1 MAAMSDAPDRSL
13 AQENDTVKSEFPD
26 EQVIVN
32 NPGEV
37 INLDSDDEG
46 DLMPAPPAR
55 RPQQSV
61 APSEDGL
68 FVPETTP
75 APAISVER
83 TREVQ
88 AKFAAEMRQ
97 RLQKKKVVDTTNSDA
112 AASGLDDASESM
124 IAPSKAFS
132 RIKAAYT
139 RKKNAGTLAVEH
151 EIAYMKAEA
160 DEQARLHKI
169 QMDEEWAREDSV
181 EEDNVSIS
189 EARTGLVV
197 PNFITEA
204 SDDDSVPEIVKSS
217 SKKRKADDAMPAP
230 KRARK
235 TTAAKAGAAKAAAKA
250 TTTKKKA
257 PASKGKASKGK
268 TGQTMTNLKGLMGT
282 DVFGDVAAT
291 ANLRSQPT
299 SFGTGPVPGR
309 RDKALAQLIASVPTE
324 DKRAAGSDKRLLD
337 AAIKKFTGQG
347 SVKASSE
354 GDGNWM
360 VTGMRSTLKHY
371 QILGT
376 GFMREREGAHAEPR
390 GGILADQM
398 GLGKTVMMLAN
409 IVNGKPKKT
418 SKTRATLIVASPA
431 LIAQWAHEIE
441 KHTLSTREHPQHGVG
456 WIRNHAGHRLST
468 SNNIETMEKADIVLT
483 SYHEISRSYPSAIIP
498 PQLVTAKQKD
508 DWWKDHYEKEKGDFH
523 RVYWHR
529 VVLDEAQAIKNHL
542 SVTSKACR
550 ALTSKH
556 NWAITGT
563 PVQNTVAEFYPYMKF
578 IKEPAAGSYRMFKEN
593 CAVPGDPDS
602 QARLA
607 VFLRKVMIRRTHLDT
622 LFNARLLD
630 LPAPKEH
637 TFWVEFND
645 VERQIYEIIKKR
657 YIEHINTL
665 SKQGPLEKQKRH
677 IFTMILRLRQ
687 ICSHILLIQ
696 GPMCD
701 LLEREDYEKL
711 NSITQAEDEG
721 NDEGAN
727 LLIHLRN
734 VLKNNI
740 SVKAIH
746 GGMQGAVIS
755 EGESVPMDLIDAEGA
770 TVKTGGKH
778 GLDFH
783 FKKYLQVLASGEHWE
798 AIKERTICSGC
809 KQPPN
814 NPVVTSCFHIYCDT
828 CITDLQHYA
837 ARRGHDGAR
846 CAECGDAYTSVK
858 PCSGLEAFDRDV
870 SSPESVS
877 TALAKGKKKSKDSEV
892 DWLSLKGEVLPSAKT
907 QATKAQVLNWME
919 EDPGVRI
926 IIFTQFL
933 PTIEILAKVCKTEGW
948 SFSKY
953 SGKMSQE
960 AREKAIIEFGSDG
973 GSQILLAS
981 LRSGGLGLNLT
992 MASKVICLDPWWN
1005 SSVEQQA
1012 FCRVFRIGQ
1021 EKETQFVR
1029 IVVKNTVDAA
1039 MMDMKERKQIEI
1051 DGAMDDSKGKGDLPV
1066 SELLRLFGE
1075 PLGEDAEGR
1084 PFIWAQDDGAGNQ
1097 EHLRVPN
1104 LDEKDEAQM
1113 MGNEA

>member
-32 NPGEV
+32 HTPGEV

-46 DLMPAPPAR
+46 DLMPAPLAPTRA
-55 RPQQSV
+55 PQSSV
-61 APSEDGL
+61 APSDDGL
-68 FVPETTP
+68 FIPE
-75 APAISVER
+75 PAISVER

-88 AKFAAEMRQ
+88 AKFAAEMR
-97 RLQKKKVVDTTNSDA
+97 RRREVKMTAATTNSDA
-112 AASGLDDASESM
+112 AASGLDDTSEIM
-124 IAPSKAFS
+124 APPSRKKDEESKAFS

-139 RKKNAGTLAVEH
+139 RKKNAGTLSIEYEVE
-151 EIAYMKAEA
+151 YMKAEA
-160 DEQARLHKI
+160 AEQARLHKA
-169 QMDEEWAREDSV
+169 QMDEEWAQ
-181 EEDNVSIS
+181 EETADDDISIP
-189 EARTGLVV
+189 EAGNDGLVL
-197 PNFITEA
+197 PSLFAEA
-204 SDDDSVPEIVKSS
+204 SDDDDVPETPVR
-217 SKKRKADDAMPAP
+217 SKKRASDDAMPAP
-230 KRARK
+230 KKARK

-257 PASKGKASKGK
+257 PAAKGKASKAK
-268 TGQTMTNLKGLMGT
+268 AGQTMTNLKGLMGT
-282 DVFGDVAAT
+282 DVFGDTAAT

-299 SFGTGPVPGR
+299 LIGNVPGR

-347 SVKASSE
+347 SVKASSD
-354 GDGNWM
+354 GDGNWI

-376 GFMREREGAHAEPR
+376 GFMREREGASAEPK

-398 GLGKTVMMLAN
+398 TVMMLAN

-456 WIRNHAGHRLST
+456 WLRNHSGHRLSS

-483 SYHEISRSYPSAIIP
+483 SYHEISRSYPKAIIP
-498 PQLVTAKQKD
+498 PQFVTAKQKD
-508 DWWKDHYEKEKGDFH
+508 EWWRDHYEKEKGDFH
-523 RVYWHR
+523 RVHWHR
-529 VVLDEAQAIKNHL
+529 VVLDEAQAIKNHR
-542 SVTSKACR
+542 SITSLACR

-578 IKEPAAGSYRMFKEN
+578 IKEPAAGSYRLFKEN

-630 LPAPKEH
+630 LPTPKEH

-701 LLEREDYEKL
+701 LLEREDFEKL

-770 TVKTGGKH
+770 KVKTGGKH

-809 KQPPN
+809 KQPPS

-858 PCSGLEAFDRDV
+858 PCSGLEDFDRDN
-870 SSPESVS
+870 SSPGTGTVDSAVTKS
-877 TALAKGKKKSKDSEV
+877 KKKSEES
-892 DWLSLKGEVLPSAKT
+892 WITMKGEVLQSAKT
-907 QATKAQVLNWME
+907 QATKAQVLNWFA
-919 EDPGVRI
+919 EDP
-926 IIFTQFL
+926 
-933 PTIEILAKVCKTEGW
+933 KT
-948 SFSKY
+948 K
-953 SGKMSQE
+953 
-960 AREKAIIEFGSDG
+960 
-973 GSQILLAS
+973 
-981 LRSGGLGLNLT
+981 
-992 MASKVICLDPWWN
+992 
-1005 SSVEQQA
+1005 
-1012 FCRVFRIGQ
+1012 
-1021 EKETQFVR
+1021 
-1029 IVVKNTVDAA
+1029 
-1039 MMDMKERKQIEI
+1039 
-1051 DGAMDDSKGKGDLPV
+1051 
-1066 SELLRLFGE
+1066 
-1075 PLGEDAEGR
+1075 
-1084 PFIWAQDDGAGNQ
+1084 
-1097 EHLRVPN
+1097 
-1104 LDEKDEAQM
+1104 
-1113 MGNEA
+1113 

>member
-13 AQENDTVKSEFPD
+13 AQEHDTVKSEFPD
-26 EQVIVN
+26 DQVIVN

-46 DLMPAPPAR
+46 NLMPAPPAR
-55 RPQQSV
+55 RPQQQSV
-61 APSEDGL
+61 APSDDGL
-68 FVPETTP
+68 FVPETA
-75 APAISVER
+75 APLSVER

-88 AKFAAEMRQ
+88 ARFAQQMRS
-97 RLQKKKVVDTTNSDA
+97 RLAVKANAAGTTESDA
-112 AASGLDDASESM
+112 VASQDDAVSEM
-124 IAPSKAFS
+124 APPTSRKRDEESKAFS

-139 RKKNAGTLAVEH
+139 RKKNAGTLSIEYEVE
-151 EIAYMKAEA
+151 YMKAEA
-160 DEQARLHKI
+160 AEQARLHKA
-169 QMDEEWAREDSV
+169 QMDEEWAREDTA
-181 EEDNVSIS
+181 DDDLSIP
-189 EARTGLVV
+189 ETGNDGFVV
-197 PNFITEA
+197 PSLFAEA
-204 SDDDSVPEIVKSS
+204 SDDDEVPETPVR
-217 SKKRKADDAMPAP
+217 SKKRTSDGAMPAP
-230 KRARK
+230 KKARK
-235 TTAAKAGAAKAAAKA
+235 TTAAKATAKDTA
-250 TTTKKKA
+250 TKKKA
-257 PASKGKASKGK
+257 PVAKGKASKGK
-268 TGQTMTNLKGLMGT
+268 AGQNMTNLKGLMGT
-282 DVFGDVAAT
+282 DVFGDAAAT

-299 SFGTGPVPGR
+299 SFGANVPAR

-371 QILGT
+371 QILGA
-376 GFMREREGAHAEPR
+376 GFMREREGASTEPK

-409 IVNGKPKKT
+409 IVNGKPKKNA
-418 SKTRATLIVASPA
+418 KRRATLIVASPA

-441 KHTLSTREHPQHGVG
+441 KHTMSPREDVNHGVG

-483 SYHEISRSYPSAIIP
+483 SYHEICRSYPSAVIP
-498 PQLVTAKQKD
+498 PQYVTAKQKNA
-508 DWWKDHYEKEKGDFH
+508 WWEEHFHQEKGDFH
-523 RVYWHR
+523 RVEWLR
-529 VVLDEAQAIKNHL
+529 VVLDEAQAIKNHR
-542 SVTSKACR
+542 SVTSNACR
-550 ALTSKH
+550 ALDGRH
-556 NWAITGT
+556 YWAITGT
-563 PVQNTVAEFYPYMKF
+563 PVQNSVAEFYPYMKF
-578 IKEPAAGSYRMFKEN
+578 IREPAAGSYRLFKEN

-657 YIEHINTL
+657 YIEHINTIA
-665 SKQGPLEKQKRH
+665 KQGGLEYQKKH
-677 IFTMILRLRQ
+677 IWTMILRLRQ
-687 ICSHILLIQ
+687 ICSHLLLVQ

-711 NSITQAEDEG
+711 NSITQAEHDG

-727 LLIHLRN
+727 LLIHLRR
-734 VLKNNI
+734 VLKSNM
-740 SVKAIH
+740 SVKSIH

-755 EGESVPMDLIDAEGA
+755 EGESVPMDLVDAEGA
-770 TVKTGGKH
+770 ETETGGKH

-783 FKKYLQVLASGEHWE
+783 FKKYLNVLAKSNQWE
-798 AIKERTICSGC
+798 AIKQRSICSGC

-814 NPVVTSCFHIYCDT
+814 DPVVTSCFHIYCST
-828 CITDLQHYA
+828 CLTDLQHYS

-846 CAECGDAYTSVK
+846 CAECGDVYTSVK
-858 PCSGLEAFDRDV
+858 PCEGLEAFDRDA
-870 SSPESVS
+870 SSAETTD
-877 TALAKGKKKSKDSEV
+877 TALPTKAKKKSKDSDMD
-892 DWLSLKGEVLPSAKT
+892 DWIGLKGEILPSAKT
-907 QATKAQVLNWME
+907 QATKAQVMNWLE
-919 EDPGVRI
+919 EDPDAKI

-933 PTIEILAKVCKTEGW
+933 PTIRILAKVCKTEGW

-953 SGKMSQE
+953 SGEMSHE
-960 AREKAIIEFGSDG
+960 AREKAIQEFANKT
-973 GSQILLAS
+973 QILICS

-992 MASKVICLDPWWN
+992 MASRVICLDPWWN

-1021 EKETQFVR
+1021 TRETTFVR
-1029 IVVKNTVDAA
+1029 MVVKNTVDAA

-1051 DGAMDDSKGKGDLPV
+1051 DGAMDDSKGRDLPV
-1066 SELLRLFGE
+1066 SELLRLFGDV
-1075 PLGEDAEGR
+1075 GEDADGK

-1097 EHLRVPN
+1097 EYLRVPN
-1104 LDEKDEAQM
+1104 HDKEDEAQM
-1113 MGNEA
+1113 MGDEE

>member
-13 AQENDTVKSEFPD
+13 AREHDTVKSEFPD

-32 NPGEV
+32 HTPGEV
-37 INLDSDDEG
+37 INLDSDDDG

-61 APSEDGL
+61 APSEDSL

-97 RLQKKKVVDTTNSDA
+97 RLNLKARNALNTTNSDA

-124 IAPSKAFS
+124 IAPSSRKKDEESKTFS

-139 RKKNAGTLAVEH
+139 RKKNAGTLNIEYEVE
-151 EIAYMKAEA
+151 YMKAEA
-160 DEQARLHKI
+160 AEQARLHKA
-169 QMDEEWAREDSV
+169 QMDEEWAQEETAED
-181 EEDNVSIS
+181 DVSSIP
-189 EARTGLVV
+189 ETGNDGLVL
-197 PNFITEA
+197 PSLFAEA
-204 SDDDSVPEIVKSS
+204 SDDDDVPETPVR
-217 SKKRKADDAMPAP
+217 SKKRPSDGAMPAP
-230 KRARK
+230 KKARR

-257 PASKGKASKGK
+257 PAAKGKASKAK
-268 TGQTMTNLKGLMGT
+268 AGQTMTNLKGLMGT
-282 DVFGDVAAT
+282 DVFGDTAAT

-299 SFGTGPVPGR
+299 LIGNVPGR

-347 SVKASSE
+347 SVKASSD

-376 GFMREREGAHAEPR
+376 GFMREREGASVEPR

-456 WIRNHAGHRLST
+456 WVRNHAGHRLST

-483 SYHEISRSYPSAIIP
+483 SYHEICRSYPKAIIP
-498 PQLVTAKQKD
+498 PQFVTAKQKN
-508 DWWKDHYEKEKGDFH
+508 DWWTDHYENEKGDFH
-523 RVYWHR
+523 RVHWHR

-578 IKEPAAGSYRMFKEN
+578 IKEPAAGSYRLFKEN

-665 SKQGPLEKQKRH
+665 SKQGSLEKQKRH

-721 NDEGAN
+721 SDEGAN

-919 EDPGVRI
+919 EDPS
-926 IIFTQFL
+926 
-933 PTIEILAKVCKTEGW
+933 IEILAKVCKTEGW

-960 AREKAIIEFGSDG
+960 AREKAIAEFGSDR

-1051 DGAMDDSKGKGDLPV
+1051 DGAMDDSKGRGDLPV
-1066 SELLRLFGE
+1066 AELLRLFGE
-1075 PLGEDAEGR
+1075 EVGEDGEGR

-1104 LDEKDEAQM
+1104 LDEEDEAQM
-1113 MGNEA
+1113 MGDEA

>member
-13 AQENDTVKSEFPD
+13 AQQHDVIKSEFPD

-32 NPGEV
+32 HTPGEV

-46 DLMPAPPAR
+46 DLMPAPPAPTR
-55 RPQQSV
+55 AQQSSV

-68 FVPETTP
+68 FVSEATP
-75 APAISVER
+75 APAISVQR

-88 AKFAAEMRQ
+88 AKFAAQLRQ
-97 RLQKKKVVDTTNSDA
+97 RRLLANRLVDTTHSDA

-139 RKKNAGTLAVEH
+139 RKKNAGTLSIEYEVE
-151 EIAYMKAEA
+151 YMKAEA
-160 DEQARLHKI
+160 AEQARLHKA
-169 QMDEEWAREDSV
+169 QMDEEWAQEETA
-181 EEDNVSIS
+181 EEDVSSIP
-189 EARTGLVV
+189 EAGNDGLVL
-197 PNFITEA
+197 PSLFAEA
-204 SDDDSVPEIVKSS
+204 SDDDDVPETPVR
-217 SKKRKADDAMPAP
+217 SKKRSSDGAMPAH
-230 KRARK
+230 KKARK
-235 TTAAKAGAAKAAAKA
+235 TTAAKASAAKATAKA

-257 PASKGKASKGK
+257 PAAKGKASKGK
-268 TGQTMTNLKGLMGT
+268 AGQTMTNLKGLMGT
-282 DVFGDVAAT
+282 DVFGDAAAT

-299 SFGTGPVPGR
+299 SFGTGPIPGR

-376 GFMREREGAHAEPR
+376 GFMREREGASAEPK

-456 WIRNHAGHRLST
+456 WIRNHSGHRLST

-483 SYHEISRSYPSAIIP
+483 SYHEICRSYPKAIIP
-498 PQLVTAKQKD
+498 PQFVTAKQKN
-508 DWWKDHYEKEKGDFH
+508 DWWTEHYENEKGDFH
-523 RVYWHR
+523 RVHWHR
-529 VVLDEAQAIKNHL
+529 VVLDEAQAIKNHR
-542 SVTSKACR
+542 SVTSLACR

-563 PVQNTVAEFYPYMKF
+563 PVQNSVAEFYPYMKF
-578 IKEPAAGSYRMFKEN
+578 IKEPAAGSYRLFKEN
-593 CAVPGDPDS
+593 CATPGDPDS

-645 VERQIYEIIKKR
+645 VERQIYELIKKR
-657 YIEHINTL
+657 YIEHINTI
-665 SKQGPLEKQKRH
+665 SKQGGLEHQKKH
-677 IFTMILRLRQ
+677 IWTMILRLRQ
-687 ICSHILLIQ
+687 ICSHILLVQ

-711 NSITQAEDEG
+711 NSITQAEHEG

-727 LLIHLRN
+727 LLIHLRR
-734 VLKNNI
+734 VLKSNM
-740 SVKAIH
+740 SVKSIH

-770 TVKTGGKH
+770 ETETGGKH

-783 FKKYLQVLASGEHWE
+783 FKKYLNVLAKSEAWE
-798 AIKERTICSGC
+798 SIKQRTICSGC

-814 NPVVTSCFHIYCDT
+814 DPVVTSCFHIYCST
-828 CITDLQHYA
+828 CLTDLQHYS

-846 CAECGDAYTSVK
+846 CAECGDVYTSVK
-858 PCSGLEAFDRDV
+858 PCEGLEAFDRDA
-870 SSPESVS
+870 SSAETTD
-877 TALAKGKKKSKDSEV
+877 TAPTTKGKKKSKDS
-892 DWLSLKGEVLPSAKT
+892 D
-907 QATKAQVLNWME
+907 
-919 EDPGVRI
+919 
-926 IIFTQFL
+926 
-933 PTIEILAKVCKTEGW
+933 
-948 SFSKY
+948 
-953 SGKMSQE
+953 
-960 AREKAIIEFGSDG
+960 
-973 GSQILLAS
+973 
-981 LRSGGLGLNLT
+981 
-992 MASKVICLDPWWN
+992 
-1005 SSVEQQA
+1005 
-1012 FCRVFRIGQ
+1012 
-1021 EKETQFVR
+1021 
-1029 IVVKNTVDAA
+1029 
-1039 MMDMKERKQIEI
+1039 
-1051 DGAMDDSKGKGDLPV
+1051 MDDWIGLKV
-1066 SELLRLFGE
+1066 Y
-1075 PLGEDAEGR
+1075 
-1084 PFIWAQDDGAGNQ
+1084 
-1097 EHLRVPN
+1097 
-1104 LDEKDEAQM
+1104 EAAFM
-1113 MGNEA
+1113 A